1 MLIIKHSILCFCFS
15 VIYLLQEQYENKK
28 EITENWISETKPAEI
43 NEWKNDEKKRTHTI
57 SATGMELK
65 GVKHI
70 ATCECALDQAS
81 IFWPAEI

>member
-1 MLIIKHSILCFCFS
+1 MKKWWKKKH
-15 VIYLLQEQYENKK
+15 
-28 EITENWISETKPAEI
+28 
-43 NEWKNDEKKRTHTI
+43 THTI